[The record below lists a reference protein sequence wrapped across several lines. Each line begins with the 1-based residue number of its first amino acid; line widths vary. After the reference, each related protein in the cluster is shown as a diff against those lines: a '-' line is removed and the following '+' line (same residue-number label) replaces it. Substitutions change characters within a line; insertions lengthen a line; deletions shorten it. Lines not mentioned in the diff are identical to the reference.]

1 MSRVLVPVLLAGGS
15 GTRLWPTSR
24 ASYPKQFVPLVDPY
38 QSLLQAAVQRQRAL
52 PEATGWIVVTGDDYR
67 FLVAQQVAETGVP
80 VDAIVLE
87 PVAKNTAPA
96 VALAALEAL
105 TRYADPVLLV
115 QTADHLIQDVDAF
128 VEAVRIGLESGLES
142 VLFGVIPTRAETG
155 YGYIEQGPEI
165 SASVFAVA
173 SFQEKPDLETA
184 DGYVQSGQHLWN
196 SGMFLLNAKAYVRHL
211 AEFEPAM
218 WALIEQGFQEA
229 SHDLDFKRIAKVP
242 FEQITGQSIDY
253 AVMERLQDAVVVPY
267 AGDWSDVGAWDS
279 VAHALVS
286 DAHGNQSQG
295 DAVLIDCSN
304 TYVRSEQ
311 RLVGVVGV
319 SDTVVVETRDAVLV
333 THRDRAQDVKQ
344 LVEYLK
350 QQGRPEASL
359 HQKVYRPWGTYETLV
374 LGERFQVK
382 QILVHPSAS
391 LSLQMHHH
399 RAEHWIVVSGTAQVE
414 LDGQEQLL
422 SENQSTYI
430 PIGATHRLTN
440 PGKVPLVLIEV
451 QSGSYLGED
460 DIVRFNDVYGR
471 V

>member
-1 MSRVLVPVLLAGGS
+1 
-15 GTRLWPTSR
+15 
-24 ASYPKQFVPLVDPY
+24 
-38 QSLLQAAVQRQRAL
+38 
-52 PEATGWIVVTGDDYR
+52 
-67 FLVAQQVAETGVP
+67 
-80 VDAIVLE
+80 
-87 PVAKNTAPA
+87 
-96 VALAALEAL
+96 
-105 TRYADPVLLV
+105 
-115 QTADHLIQDVDAF
+115 
-128 VEAVRIGLESGLES
+128 
-142 VLFGVIPTRAETG
+142 
-155 YGYIEQGPEI
+155 
-165 SASVFAVA
+165 
-173 SFQEKPDLETA
+173 
-184 DGYVQSGQHLWN
+184 
-196 SGMFLLNAKAYVRHL
+196 MFLLNAKAYVRHL
-211 AEFEPAM
+211 GEFEPAM

>member
-24 ASYPKQFVPLVDPY
+24 ASYPKQFVPLVDPH

-87 PVAKNTAPA
+87 PVARNTAPA

-105 TRYADPVLLV
+105 SRYADPVLLV

>member
-24 ASYPKQFVPLVDPY
+24 ASYPKQFVPLVDPH

-67 FLVAQQVAETGVP
+67 FLVAQQVAETWVP

-87 PVAKNTAPA
+87 PVAKNIAPA

>member
-1 MSRVLVPVLLAGGS
+1 MSQVLVPVLLAGGS

-24 ASYPKQFVPLVDPY
+24 ASYPKQFVPLVDPNL
-38 QSLLQAAVQRQRAL
+38 SLLQSAVQRQRAL
-52 PEATGWIVVTGDDYR
+52 PDATGWIVVTGDDYR
-67 FLVAQQVAETGVP
+67 FLVAQQVAETGIP

-87 PVAKNTAPA
+87 PAAKNTAPA

-105 TRYADPVLLV
+105 SRYADPVLLV
-115 QTADHLIQDVDAF
+115 QTADHLIQDVDAL
-128 VEAVRIGLESGLES
+128 VDAVRIGLESGLES
-142 VLFGVIPTRAETG
+142 VLFGVVPTRAETG

-165 SASVFAVA
+165 RSGVFAVA
-173 SFQEKPDLETA
+173 SFREKPDLETA
-184 DGYVQSGQHLWN
+184 DGYLKTGRHLWN
-196 SGMFLLNAKAYVRHL
+196 SGMFLLNAKAYVTHL

-229 SHDLDFKRIAKVP
+229 SHDLDFKRIAKAP
-242 FEQITGQSIDY
+242 FDQITGQSIDY

-279 VAHALVS
+279 VAHALMS
-286 DAHGNQSQG
+286 DARGNQSQG

-311 RLVGVVGV
+311 RLVGVIGV

-344 LVEYLK
+344 LVEQLK
-350 QQGRPEASL
+350 QHGRPEASL

-382 QILVHPSAS
+382 QIMVRPSAS

-414 LDGQEQLL
+414 VDGREQLL

-430 PIGATHRLTN
+430 PIGSTHRLTN

-451 QSGSYLGED
+451 QSGNYLGED

-471 V
+471 A

>member
-24 ASYPKQFVPLVDPY
+24 ASYPKQFVPLVDPH

-165 SASVFAVA
+165 SAGVFAVA

-311 RLVGVVGV
+311 RLVGVIGV